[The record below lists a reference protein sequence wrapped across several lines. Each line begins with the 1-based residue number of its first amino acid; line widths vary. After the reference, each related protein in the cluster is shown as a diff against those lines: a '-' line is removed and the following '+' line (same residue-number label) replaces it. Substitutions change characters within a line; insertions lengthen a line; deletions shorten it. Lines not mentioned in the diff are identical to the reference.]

1 MSTQEEFHQDLMQD
15 LLAQA
20 GAEGD
25 FLQSLFTENMC
36 ETLVEQSVIDEYTQ
50 TDYRDS
56 SRGYRIDAWSA
67 NDPKGVLYLIGSHF
81 DESEDLSSLTKTDME
96 KSFSRMLR
104 FFEACRDKNIAYE
117 LDESMPVTSLAWE
130 IQEIE
135 KRVKKVHLILVTN
148 AALSQRI
155 KEIPDSSTG
164 HSVISFEV
172 WDIGRLLRI
181 EESGSG
187 KDEIEIDFTK
197 FDSKGID
204 CLPAYGSNESVK
216 SYLLAIPGT
225 ILAELYEKY
234 GERLLEQNVRTFL
247 QFRGNVNK
255 GIRNTILNEP
265 QMFFSYNN
273 GISATAEEVICNR
286 ENTKIISIK
295 NLQIVNGGQTTAAV
309 FNSLLLYPDSAE
321 KVYVQVKL
329 SVVEKNKVERIVPLI
344 SEYAN
349 TQNKVSVSDFFSNHE
364 FHVRIEG
371 FSRRSWAPTVRGST
385 IQTHWFYERTRGQYA
400 NRQSNLKPSEKRAF
414 LAQNPRS
421 QMFTKTDLAKF
432 VLSFEELPHVV
443 SKGAQKA
450 FAGDSRNKGLVQ
462 FITELWKKET
472 TKKLINIVWFEESIS
487 KAIIFRGLDK
497 AIFRASW
504 YNGYKAQIVTYTISR
519 FMHMIRSQ
527 NREFDYSKI
536 WAIQEL
542 PEELKEQLLE
552 IAEDI
557 NDRLED
563 RPQGVTS
570 NLGEWAKQ
578 EACWENVKKMPATL
592 NPRISKYLIDRESKK
607 KKDEAAA
614 KGQGFQDHVDAR
626 LSVMERGTEHW
637 LKLKD
642 WNLVNKKLT
651 GKEAGVLDFTINY
664 PHKPPSD
671 KQAKVIIAAEKRAIA
686 EGFFVG
692 D

>member
-1 MSTQEEFHQDLMQD
+1 MNTEEEFHHDLMQD

-36 ETLVEQSVIDEYTQ
+36 DTLVDQSVIEEYTQ
-50 TDYRDS
+50 ADYKES
-56 SRGYRIDAWSA
+56 SRGYRIDAWSS
-67 NDPKGVLYLIGSHF
+67 NDEKGTLFLIGSHF
-81 DESEDLSSLTKTDME
+81 NETKDLSSLTKTDMD

-130 IQEIE
+130 IKDVGQRI
-135 KRVKKVHLILVTN
+135 KKVQLILVAN
-148 AALSQRI
+148 AALSKRI
-155 KEIPDSSTG
+155 KEIPDSKTG
-164 HSVISFEV
+164 DSVVSFEV

-181 EESGSG
+181 EQSGSG
-187 KDEIEIDFTK
+187 KDEIEIDFTE
-197 FDSKGID
+197 FDSKGIH

-225 ILAELYEKY
+225 ILADLYEKY

-247 QFRGNVNK
+247 QFRGKVNK
-255 GIRNTILNEP
+255 GIRNTIQNEP

-273 GISATAEEVICNR
+273 GISATAEEVSCNK
-286 ENTKIISIK
+286 ENSRIIKIK

-309 FNSLLLYPDSAE
+309 FNSLVLFPESGE

-329 SVVEKNKVERIVPLI
+329 SVVEKDKVEKIVPLI

-364 FHVRIEG
+364 FHVRVEG
-371 FSRRSWAPTVRGST
+371 FSRRLWAPTVSRST

-400 NRQSNLKPSEKRAF
+400 NRQANLKPSEKRAF
-414 LAQNPRS
+414 LSQNPRS

-432 VLSFEELPHVV
+432 ILSFEELPHVV

-450 FAGDSRNKGLVQ
+450 FAGDSANRGLVQ
-462 FITELWKKET
+462 IITELWKKEN
-472 TKKLINIVWFEESIS
+472 TKKLINLLWFKEAIA

-497 AIFRASW
+497 AIFRESW
-504 YNGYKAQIVTYTISR
+504 YKGYKAQIVTYSISR
-519 FMHMIRSQ
+519 FMHMIRSKSK
-527 NREFDYSKI
+527 EFDFLQI
-536 WAIQEL
+536 WEMQQL

-552 IAEDI
+552 IAEEI

-563 RPQGVTS
+563 RPDEAGA
-570 NLGEWAKQ
+570 NLGEWTKK
-578 EACWENVKKMPATL
+578 EGCWQNIKKMPVTL
-592 NPRISKYLIDRESKK
+592 DPDIMPYLIDRKTKEEKQK
-607 KKDEAAA
+607 QAA
-614 KGQGFQDHVDAR
+614 KGQGFQDFVDAR
-626 LSVMERGTEHW
+626 IYVTEQGSEHW

-651 GKEAGVLDFTINY
+651 GKETGVLDFTINY

-671 KQAKVIIAAEKRAIA
+671 KQARVIIAAEKRAIS

-692 D
+692 L